1 MSKSIRKSLFA
12 KESQFLGR
20 PETEEME
27 GKEKNC
33 KKTEILAEVKGLSN
47 YFLVIFRFQL
57 FTKPI
62 PNRRRI
68 TR

>member
-1 MSKSIRKSLFA
+1 MCISLCTTAKTMSKSIRKSLFA

-33 KKTEILAEVKGLSN
+33 KETEILAEVKGLSN
-47 YFLVIFRFQL
+47 YFLVIFHL
-57 FTKPI
+57 PVVH
-62 PNRRRI
+62 
-68 TR
+68 